1 MEPTFSPA
9 FDQALRGAIAL
20 LRDVPRR
27 RDDVQ
32 SAKRQFAAYQ
42 QSHPDVPARLAVD
55 LPPGEER
62 ADYDVLLDAG
72 GGTLAVSWS
81 ADEAMPWFVDHADHW
96 AASHVVTV
104 NGSSLTVQEAL
115 QVVRIAGT
123 SYPDLHDLLIRDA
136 LRREAMAEA
145 EAIDLTADEIQEAA
159 DEFRRSNG
167 LHSAEATHRW
177 LVERGLSVRSFQ
189 RLLRGGVQTRKARA
203 KLTADRVEPFF
214 DQHARLFDTLTIA
227 TVEFRSPALR
237 EEIRAAAAEQGLAEA
252 ALAHGRRAGA
262 APLRLT
268 VEDRRAHT
276 LPTELREARPGQ
288 IVSPVDR
295 GSDGPL
301 HEVIGRRPATLDTP
315 TRVAVE
321 EYLFREWL
329 DERRRGAT
337 ITWHWE

>member
-1 MEPTFSPA
+1 MHPTFSPA
-9 FDQALRGAIAL
+9 FDQALRGAITL
-20 LRDVPRR
+20 LQDVPRR
-27 RDDVQ
+27 REDVP

-42 QSHPDVPARLAVD
+42 QSHPDVPARLAVE

-72 GGTLAVSWS
+72 DGTLAVSWS
-81 ADEAMPWFVDHADHW
+81 ADDAMPWFVDHADHW

-104 NGSSLTVQEAL
+104 NRSSLTVQEAL

-123 SYPDLHDLLIRDA
+123 SYPDLHDLLIRDV
-136 LRREAMAEA
+136 LRREAMEGAE
-145 EAIDLTADEIQEAA
+145 EIDVTDAEIQEAA
-159 DEFRRSNG
+159 DEFRQSNG
-167 LHSAEATHRW
+167 LRSAEATLRW
-177 LVERGLSVRSFQ
+177 LVERGLSVQSFQ
-189 RLLRGGVQTRKARA
+189 RLLRGGVQARKARA

-214 DQHARLFDTLTIA
+214 DQHATLFDTLTIA
-227 TVEFRSPALR
+227 TAEFRNPTLR
-237 EEIRAAAAEQGLAEA
+237 EEIRIAAVEQGLAEA
-252 ALAHGRRAGA
+252 MLALARRADV
-262 APLRLT
+262 APPRLT
-268 VEDRRAHT
+268 VEERRAHT

-288 IVSPVDR
+288 IVSLVDR

-301 HEVIGRRPATLDTP
+301 HEVIARRPATLDAP

-329 DERRRGAT
+329 AERRKGAT